1 MPLSNASSFSLLLP
15 STFPAPFQELVG
27 ALPCPPTSPV
37 PRPIW
42 GEIFDLQNLGMG
54 GEDGHFWN
62 GKNMN
67 ESWKEEEDRVS

>member
-1 MPLSNASSFSLLLP
+1 MR
-15 STFPAPFQELVG
+15 V
-27 ALPCPPTSPV
+27 CV
-37 PRPIW
+37 C
-42 GEIFDLQNLGMG
+42 

>member
-1 MPLSNASSFSLLLP
+1 MPCPALLL
-15 STFPAPFQELVG
+15 
-27 ALPCPPTSPV
+27 V